1 MTDRKLNIA
10 VIGLGYVGL
19 PLAIEF
25 SKKDNVIGYDL
36 NKLRVSELNKQ
47 YDRTNEL
54 SKEELLEA
62 KYLKV
67 TSSEE
72 AIKSSNIYIVTVP
85 TPVDKNKKPNLNPV
99 KDATETIGK
108 YLKKNDIVIYESTVF
123 PGCTEQICVPILE
136 ETSKLKY
143 NEEFFCGYS
152 PERINPG
159 DKNNKLTNIKKIVS
173 ASNEETLKVINK
185 LYLKI
190 IKAGTF
196 QASSIVV
203 AEAAKVIENTQR
215 DVNIA
220 LVNELAL
227 IFDKLNIGTNKH

>member
-85 TPVDKNKKPNLNPV
+85 TPVDKNNRPILTPLIK
-99 KDATETIGK
+99 ASETVGAV
-108 YLKKNDIVIYESTVF
+108 LKKGDIVIKINDYS
-123 PGCTEQICVPILE
+123 IDDMMSYM
-136 ETSKLKY
+136 ETLSKFNK
-143 NEEFFCGYS
+143 
-152 PERINPG
+152 G
-159 DKNNKLTNIKKIVS
+159 DKAEVSVLRDTKIV
-173 ASNEETLKVINK
+173 I
-185 LYLKI
+185 
-190 IKAGTF
+190 
-196 QASSIVV
+196 
-203 AEAAKVIENTQR
+203 
-215 DVNIA
+215 
-220 LVNELAL
+220 
-227 IFDKLNIGTNKH
+227 LNIEF

>member
-108 YLKKNDIVIYESTVF
+108 YLKK
-123 PGCTEQICVPILE
+123 
-136 ETSKLKY
+136 
-143 NEEFFCGYS
+143 
-152 PERINPG
+152 
-159 DKNNKLTNIKKIVS
+159 
-173 ASNEETLKVINK
+173 
-185 LYLKI
+185 
-190 IKAGTF
+190 
-196 QASSIVV
+196 
-203 AEAAKVIENTQR
+203 
-215 DVNIA
+215 
-220 LVNELAL
+220 
-227 IFDKLNIGTNKH
+227 